1 MVKAILAQSLQTA
14 EPNVTNNST
23 LAPPLQEYNGYL
35 QGLLV
40 LAIVVAFLL
49 VLKSVLQGCPCVTI
63 MNDDCL
69 KDAVYML
76 YREVVIVACGALLVQ
91 TLDYYSLIALD
102 RDKAIQASYCLVTA
116 SVVWTLVGT
125 AFVLNAR
132 SQIATWRAYEDL
144 AGDYK
149 EL

>member
-1 MVKAILAQSLQTA
+1 MQT
-14 EPNVTNNST
+14 PQTNVTDSST
-23 LAPPLQEYNGYL
+23 VAAPLQEYNGYL

-49 VLKSVLQGCPCVTI
+49 VLKSVLQGCPCITI

-91 TLDYYSLIALD
+91 TLDYYSVITLEK
-102 RDKAIQASYCLVTA
+102 DKAIQASYCLVTA
-116 SVVWTLVGT
+116 SVVWTLTGT

-132 SQIATWRAYEDL
+132 SQIATWRGYEDL
-144 AGDYK
+144 ASDYK

>member
-1 MVKAILAQSLQTA
+1 MTDSSTVTA
-14 EPNVTNNST
+14 
-23 LAPPLQEYNGYL
+23 PLQEYNGYL

-49 VLKSVLQGCPCVTI
+49 VLKSVLQGCPCITI

-91 TLDYYSLIALD
+91 TLDYYSVITLEK
-102 RDKAIQASYCLVTA
+102 DKAIQASYCLVTA
-116 SVVWTLVGT
+116 SVVWTLTGT
-125 AFVLNAR
+125 AFLLNAR
-132 SQIATWRAYEDL
+132 SQIATWRGYEDL
-144 AGDYK
+144 ASDYK